1 MARRNEVDATQLFR
15 LRYPRSLWAWTQEL
29 DWRIT
34 GRWMFYAVLIGVLVA
49 FWALLFSHLV
59 SLLTKQILVDGA
71 GYALPLPRGEGGSEL
86 FDLKRAMHPTRRW
99 VLLLAPTLG
108 GLLVGWIIH
117 MFASEAETR
126 GTDSVIRAF
135 HHEHGVVRPRLALVQ
150 TIGSALTIGTGG
162 SSGREGPIA
171 QIGAALSTWLAQ
183 RFRLRAQERRLFL
196 IAGMAAG
203 IGSIFRSPLGGAFF
217 AVEVLYREDL
227 ESEGLMP
234 AIVASITAYSVYTS
248 IERSSTI
255 FATPHFT
262 FVNPLELLPL
272 VGFAVYCAVMGIL
285 FVRLFFG
292 IKHRLFGALP
302 FHPALKP
309 AFGGCLVGIIAF
321 FFPAVMG
328 SSYGWLQQAILG
340 NLPLSL
346 MALLALLKMLATA
359 FTVGSGQLGGTF
371 APSLVIGG
379 MLGGLYGEGMH
390 RLMPELITQP
400 EAYVLLGM
408 TTFFAGAANV
418 PITATIMISELTG
431 SYTLLVPQIFSSVIA
446 HLVARR
452 WSLFPD
458 QVRTHNESPAHQPL
472 LRLNLLRQ
480 ISVANVLER
489 TPYFHTIAPH
499 QTLREV
505 LDVFARTHEVVL
517 PVAASAD
524 AQASRYTGLVFL
536 EDLQAL
542 LHEADTLSPLILAQ
556 DVQVPFVALHLSDSL
571 EEALERFLETRYPAL
586 PALDAQGAIVGFLRP
601 HQLISEYHRALLRSS
616 TASSSHDVS

>member
-99 VLLLAPTLG
+99 LLLLAPTLG

-183 RFRLRAQERRLFL
+183 RFQ
-196 IAGMAAG
+196 
-203 IGSIFRSPLGGAFF
+203 
-217 AVEVLYREDL
+217 
-227 ESEGLMP
+227 
-234 AIVASITAYSVYTS
+234 
-248 IERSSTI
+248 
-255 FATPHFT
+255 
-262 FVNPLELLPL
+262 
-272 VGFAVYCAVMGIL
+272 
-285 FVRLFFG
+285 
-292 IKHRLFGALP
+292 
-302 FHPALKP
+302 
-309 AFGGCLVGIIAF
+309 
-321 FFPAVMG
+321 AVMG

-379 MLGGLYGEGMH
+379 ML
-390 RLMPELITQP
+390 
-400 EAYVLLGM
+400 A
-408 TTFFAGAANV
+408 FK
-418 PITATIMISELTG
+418 
-431 SYTLLVPQIFSSVIA
+431 
-446 HLVARR
+446 
-452 WSLFPD
+452 
-458 QVRTHNESPAHQPL
+458 
-472 LRLNLLRQ
+472 
-480 ISVANVLER
+480 
-489 TPYFHTIAPH
+489 
-499 QTLREV
+499 
-505 LDVFARTHEVVL
+505 
-517 PVAASAD
+517 
-524 AQASRYTGLVFL
+524 
-536 EDLQAL
+536 
-542 LHEADTLSPLILAQ
+542 
-556 DVQVPFVALHLSDSL
+556 
-571 EEALERFLETRYPAL
+571 TRYPAL